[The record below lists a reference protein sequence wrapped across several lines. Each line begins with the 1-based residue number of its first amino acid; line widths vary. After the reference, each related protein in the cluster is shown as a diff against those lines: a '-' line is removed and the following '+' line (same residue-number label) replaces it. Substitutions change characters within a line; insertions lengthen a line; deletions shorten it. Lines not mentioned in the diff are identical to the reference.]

1 MLTTLSKRLTWGFQA
16 GDRTR
21 TKTASQ
27 SNCTRS
33 CELRQGYRHHCS
45 TRCWTKPP
53 AGSSAELQYPL
64 LSKLKWPSQL
74 HVSYGGKLEV
84 FTDEKTEAQRSC
96 LGSYSIQASI
106 RIRTK
111 TPSCIKCPTYCVS
124 EKHHISYYNIVRVNR
139 IASRKFAL
147 CFQI

>member
-1 MLTTLSKRLTWGFQA
+1 MQKKEEAVSWGKDRDTIVQLGA
-16 GDRTR
+16 GP
-21 TKTASQ
+21 S
-27 SNCTRS
+27 
-33 CELRQGYRHHCS
+33 
-45 TRCWTKPP
+45 
-53 AGSSAELQYPL
+53 PL
-64 LSKLKWPSQL
+64 LVHQRNCSILCYQSFLAPQPKRPSQL

-84 FTDEKTEAQRSC
+84 WYYSCFTDEKTEAQRSC
-96 LGSYSIQASI
+96 LGSYSTQASI

-124 EKHHISYYNIVRVNR
+124 EKYHMSYYSIVRVNR